1 VRSAG
6 PPNKALEPD
15 REPGFAGSGPHS
27 RAVPI
32 LRCGAHVATGSRP
45 LSLVVRRRRFAR
57 ANLTPVGFSLPRP
70 SFRDFADLMAPA
82 SPNYVGCELLI
93 EFARLRFGS
102 AVGAASAASARR
114 TLGTTSGSRCAPSR
128 ASRRSPST
136 PMKSAACLAR
146 RAAPAV
152 AVVLSLAH
160 ATPGRGGPRPP
171 ARVGPATNGA
181 HRQPAHCTPPYAP
194 STPQRIGDEGHR
206 NIERAHSAPCLSP
219 CSDSPSP
226 RVPILPAHGV
236 ASSVAFSLACAAPLP
251 VGVLLVVTPGV
262 ASLTLG
268 ALRCA
273 PRFVSSMRPGVQRFC
288 PRPPRH
294 GSPRAITAANNPVD
308 RGQDDCILLRPNSL
322 AAQPD
327 PPPSGGHWKPFSAG
341 RRSACFHRA
350 PRAIAYRD
358 SLRCRGPVVG
368 FGESWSP
375 NNTLEPDREPGF
387 AGSGPHSRARP
398 VSTCG
403 ARVTTGSRPLS
414 LVVRRR

>member
-1 VRSAG
+1 
-6 PPNKALEPD
+6 
-15 REPGFAGSGPHS
+15 
-27 RAVPI
+27 
-32 LRCGAHVATGSRP
+32 VATGSRP

-294 GSPRAITAANNPVD
+294 GSPRAITAATIPSTEAKTTAFYCARTLSRPSQTHRPLGATGD
-308 RGQDDCILLRPNSL
+308 HSRRDDDLPAFIELHAPSL
-322 AAQPD
+322 TVTPYDAEAPW
-327 PPPSGGHWKPFSAG
+327 SASARAG
-341 RRSACFHRA
+341 RRTIRSSRTENPASRVPVRTLAPGLSQRVGRA
-350 PRAIAYRD
+350 
-358 SLRCRGPVVG
+358 
-368 FGESWSP
+368 
-375 NNTLEPDREPGF
+375 
-387 AGSGPHSRARP
+387 
-398 VSTCG
+398 
-403 ARVTTGSRPLS
+403 
-414 LVVRRR
+414 